1 MNEPQSAGQCAAATG
16 AKPAQGHITLG
27 SSCTIREAVALK
39 AQLLEQIERPTPIGI
54 DGGSVERVDTAGLQ
68 LLLAFA
74 LDCLERNLAYA
85 WTSQSPKLAQAIELA
100 GIGSMLDSPGVS
112 SFAKVG

>member
-1 MNEPQSAGQCAAATG
+1 MNEPKTADPTAAATG
-16 AKPAQGHITLG
+16 APRLNGRIELG

-39 AQLLEQIERPTPIGI
+39 AQLLEQIERPTPIEIHGAA
-54 DGGSVERVDTAGLQ
+54 VERVDAAGLQ

-74 LDCLERNLAYA
+74 LDCLERNLAYV
-85 WTSQSPKLAQAIELA
+85 WTGQSLKLAQSIELA